1 MGLTILTFLREHK
14 GVHFYS
20 LQNMINLKPGGSL
33 TIWTKFLIKNLTL
46 IIKIKLAYMA
56 RNMFI
61 QKTLIMRISTYIIQT
76 HKNYDNIYVFKK
88 E

>member
-1 MGLTILTFLREHK
+1 
-14 GVHFYS
+14 
-20 LQNMINLKPGGSL
+20 MINLKPGGSL

-88 E
+88 GSSYKVK

>member
-1 MGLTILTFLREHK
+1 MILNKNNNNKNNNNNNNNNQGVFLELL
-14 GVHFYS
+14 VAA
-20 LQNMINLKPGGSL
+20 
-33 TIWTKFLIKNLTL
+33 KNLTL

-76 HKNYDNIYVFKK
+76 HKNYDIYVFKK
-88 E
+88 GSSYKVK